1 VVNSLFTLSV
11 YHGGLEEGDPT
22 MIGMLMLAAAANA
35 PVMLARADEAQ
46 WRMFVR
52 ASLQRQ
58 APPSG
63 TRLRQLQG
71 TVRALGDDRRGVQV
85 AGPAGL

>member
-1 VVNSLFTLSV
+1 
-11 YHGGLEEGDPT
+11 
-22 MIGMLMLAAAANA
+22 MMGMLMLAAAANA
-35 PVMLARADEAQ
+35 PVMLARSDDAQ

-52 ASLQRQ
+52 ASLQRS
-58 APPSG
+58 APPRG

-85 AGPAGL
+85 AGPSGL